1 MKNAEKK
8 SFKKHFLTKP
18 IRFKCS
24 GLGGMNEQIV
34 GWASVYIDTVIF
46 CGEKKNKF
54 L

>member
-1 MKNAEKK
+1 MPKRKVLRNI
-8 SFKKHFLTKP
+8 FLTKP

-34 GWASVYIDTVIF
+34 GWASVFIDTVIF